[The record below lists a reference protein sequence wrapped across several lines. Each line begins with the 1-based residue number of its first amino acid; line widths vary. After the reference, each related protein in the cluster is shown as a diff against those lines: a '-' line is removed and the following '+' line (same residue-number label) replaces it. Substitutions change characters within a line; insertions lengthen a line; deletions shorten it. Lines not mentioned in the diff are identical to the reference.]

1 MRAAVH
7 ERYGPPEVLQVKE
20 VERPVPKDDEVL
32 VRVHASTVTRSDTGV
47 RDPSEYWFSRIF
59 TGLRRPKRTIAGTE
73 LAGVVEEVGK
83 NVTEFRAGDE
93 VFGIKGGANA
103 EYVCVRESGVIAHK
117 PAGLSFEEAAA
128 IPDGALLALTCF
140 HPQRWAGK
148 RIVVYGASGSMGTA
162 MVQLSKHFGAHVT
175 AVCPTPAVELVR
187 SLGADDVVDY
197 LREDFTKNGETYD
210 AVIDAVGKHSFRRC
224 RRSLAPGGEYISG
237 DLGFLYHTPLLA
249 LATRVVGS
257 KRVRMGL
264 GTYRRADLLLVK
276 ELVEAGAYRPVID
289 RAYPLED
296 VVEAARYVQTGQ
308 KIGNVV
314 LTLDGVAS

>member
-7 ERYGPPEVLQVKE
+7 ERYGPPEVLQVKQ

>member
-83 NVTEFRAGDE
+83 DVRGFRVGDE